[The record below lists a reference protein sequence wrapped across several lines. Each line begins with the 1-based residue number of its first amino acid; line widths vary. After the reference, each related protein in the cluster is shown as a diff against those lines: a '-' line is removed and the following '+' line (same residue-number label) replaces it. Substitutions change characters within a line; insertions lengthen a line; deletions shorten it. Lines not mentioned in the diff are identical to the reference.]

1 MPFCQAQVEGDS
13 VAGLWGA
20 GVVVFVVS
28 SPIPKGGGKVLMA
41 GLAREWEMSRELLEV
56 WKGKALGEAQTV
68 PLGWEV
74 GRRSNLEA

>member
-1 MPFCQAQVEGDS
+1 MWPDCG
-13 VAGLWGA
+13 GW

-28 SPIPKGGGKVLMA
+28 SPVPKGGGKVLMA
-41 GLAREWEMSRELLEV
+41 GLPREWEMSRQLLEV
-56 WKGKALGEAQTV
+56 WKGKSLGEAHTA